1 MRDLPRKFDCPCGW
15 SQSQPST
22 RAQCLRKGRRIEW
35 RLLVHALLNLY
46 SSRPASQKIL
56 VQAKASFKPK
66 WAYHI
71 SRHGAWDILKL
82 RSDSRSVMRKMR
94 PKRTPRPNP
103 CAQFSTLNCKIYNRG
118 PRTQTTRPTII
129 WGTDQE
135 DAWRTAPIMAQ
146 TLPRT
151 MQYRRPSTIPNII
164 TVSEPTAAAR
174 V

>member
-1 MRDLPRKFDCPCGW
+1 MRVKPKSTQYASAMPEIRTAHWMATSGPRAFE
-15 SQSQPST
+15 SILIST
-22 RAQCLRKGRRIEW
+22 CK
-35 RLLVHALLNLY
+35 
-46 SSRPASQKIL
+46 PKIL

-71 SRHGAWDILKL
+71 SRYGAWDILKL
-82 RSDSRSVMRKMR
+82 GSDYPSVMRKMR

-103 CAQFSTLNCKIYNRG
+103 CAQFSTFTCKIYNQG
-118 PRTQTTRPTII
+118 PRTQTTRPKII

-164 TVSEPTAAAR
+164 TVNEPTAAAR